1 MKRARIE
8 PTPDQRGKTVLIT
21 GGNSGIGLE
30 TARMF
35 VQAGATVVIAC
46 RDRERGETA
55 VQRLNAGAG
64 PGSAQLL
71 ALDLASLAS
80 VRQGVQRFTEQHGRL
95 DILINNAGVM
105 AIPRLLS
112 ADGFEMQ
119 MAVNHFGHFAL
130 TGLLLESGLRAFPAR
145 IVTVTSALHWRGQIR
160 LDDLDLSCGYD
171 RWLAY
176 AQSKLANLLF
186 SLELGRR
193 LQARGTS
200 TLSVACHPGYAST
213 NLHLVAPA
221 LRGSR
226 LDRAVHR
233 ISYALFAQTAADG
246 ARTSLHAA
254 TAPGLTGGD
263 CIGPSGW
270 LQLRGAPAKVRYSP
284 KARDPQ
290 LAERLWAVS
299 VERTGVGYTVL
310 EPAHGVAAQS
320 TDASR
325 RTEEV

>member
-1 MKRARIE
+1 MKRLNIE

-21 GGNSGIGLE
+21 GGNSGIGFE

-46 RDRERGETA
+46 RDRERGEAA
-55 VQRLNAGAG
+55 VQRLNAAAA

-71 ALDLASLAS
+71 ELDLASLAS
-80 VRQGVQRFTEQHGRL
+80 VRQGVQHFTEQHARL

-130 TGLLLESGLRAFPAR
+130 TGLLLESNLRAFPAR
-145 IVTVTSALHWRGQIR
+145 IVNVTSILHFKGHIHF
-160 LDDLDLSCGYD
+160 DDLDLSRGYD
-171 RWLAY
+171 RWGAY
-176 AQSKLANLLF
+176 QQSKLANLLF
-186 SLELGRR
+186 SFELGRR
-193 LQARGTS
+193 LKARGIL
-200 TLSVACHPGYAST
+200 TLSLACHPGYAST

-221 LRGSR
+221 LRGAR
-226 LDRAVHR
+226 FERAFHR
-233 ISYALFAQTAADG
+233 TSYALFAQTATDG
-246 ARTSLHAA
+246 ARTSFHAA
-254 TAPGLTGGD
+254 TAPGLASGD

-270 LQLRGAPAKVRYSP
+270 LQLRGAPAKVSYSA

-299 VERTGVGYTVL
+299 VERTGVDYTVL
-310 EPAHGVAAQS
+310 EPPHGATAQA
-320 TDASR
+320 TGASR
-325 RTEEV
+325 RTDQV